1 MKIKEYA
8 QMMGWLTRPPRQE
21 PRFMAQGGR
30 PGYKE
35 GTSKKQ
41 LSFNFKTK
49 KKPTT
54 VSEATIDFI
63 VEKGRQPK
71 PSEALQIKEKLK
83 KSVTNI
89 LTKDRFCTSFCSHGL
104 CRRKIYSSNNK

>member
-54 VSEATIDFI
+54 VGEATIDFI

-71 PSEALQIKEKLK
+71 PSAVLQIKEKLT
-83 KSVTNI
+83 KSLTNI
-89 LTKDRFCTSFCSHGL
+89 LTQAHIKCKLANELT
-104 CRRKIYSSNNK
+104 